1 MFILIFYHIL
11 YPLRE
16 PRFPEPLLCSRK
28 SGKDGF
34 FSCFAKRF
42 PKSEFCSTFSKSGF
56 PKVDFTVAMLFAP
69 LFPKVDFT
77 VATLLAP
84 PFLKVD
90 LVFRHMFLEQTTLG
104 CNPLQLTRD

>member
-69 LFPKVDFT
+69 PFPKSGFCPT
-77 VATLLAP
+77 FPKSGFCPT
-84 PFLKVD
+84 
-90 LVFRHMFLEQTTLG
+90 FRFGSTFSKG
-104 CNPLQLTRD
+104 GFSKGGFSIPAYVS